1 MKSGCFAC
9 EVVVEGDDA
18 EAVADRFVEHAAK
31 DHDWSYPEHSL
42 RQYAIN
48 YAAAVER
55 VDGPTE
61 RLSAI
66 GEVTVHP
73 VTADRIDDWLRL
85 FDREGFAGNP
95 DWASCYCREPHEPP
109 TADDPERL
117 WSDNRAAMIER
128 LRNGSTFGYLA
139 YVDGKVA
146 GWVNASTRDTY
157 GKHHRPEPDGPDPAS
172 VIGVSCFVISPP
184 YRKHGLAGALLD
196 RVIAD
201 TGARGGAWVE
211 GYPLLSPEAGD
222 AGQFRGPRQMYDAR
236 GFEPVDSRESETVV
250 RRPADRPA

>member
-18 EAVADRFVEHAAK
+18 EAVADRFVEHAAR
-31 DHDWSYPEHSL
+31 DHDWSYPLHSL
-42 RQYAIN
+42 RN
-48 YAAAVER
+48 YAMNFAAAAER

-61 RLSAI
+61 RLSEI
-66 GEVTVHP
+66 GEIAVHP
-73 VTADRIDDWLRL
+73 VTADRIDDWLLL

-95 DWASCYCREPHEPP
+95 DWASCYCRDPHEPA
-109 TADDPERL
+109 TDDDPEPL
-117 WSDNRAAMIER
+117 WSENRSVMIER

-157 GKHHRPEPDGPDPAS
+157 GKHNTPEPGGPDPSS

-184 YRKHGLAGALLD
+184 YRQHGVAGALLD

-201 TGARGGAWVE
+201 ASARGGAWVE
-211 GYPLLSPEAGD
+211 AYPHLAPEEGA
-222 AGQFRGPRQMYDAR
+222 AGQFRGPRGMYDAR
-236 GFEPVDSRESETVV
+236 GFEPVESRESDTVV
-250 RRPADRPA
+250 RRHA